1 MAEDILEKLA
11 DYARARVREA
21 EKRLTR
27 AELRDKAEAA
37 CRDEG
42 REAFL
47 FEKALSGPELSVI
60 AECKKASPSKGLIAP
75 DFPYLEIARDYEK
88 AGADAVS
95 VLTEPRCFLGS
106 DQYLQEI
113 SQALKIPTLRKDF
126 TVDPYMIYEARLLG
140 ASAVLLIA
148 ALLGK
153 ETLSEYISIADSL
166 GLFALVEAHDEKE
179 MEAATDH
186 WIREIDIKAPSS
198 RPPVRTLSGGNAQK
212 VVVAREVTL
221 GGKLLVAS
229 QPTRG
234 VDIGAIESIRS
245 ILQDVKEKGLGVLL
259 VSAELEEIMSLSDR
273 IIVMHNGKITGRLNA
288 EDADEEQLGMLMMSG
303 REEGG
308 EV

>member
-166 GLFALVEAHDEKE
+166 GLSALVEAHDEKE
-179 MEAATDH
+179 MKAAVS
-186 WIREIDIKAPSS
+186 A
-198 RPPVRTLSGGNAQK
+198 G
-212 VVVAREVTL
+212 ARIIGVYNRNL
-221 GGKLLVAS
+221 RDFS
-229 QPTRG
+229 
-234 VDIGAIESIRS
+234 VDIGNAGNLRSHCPAGILFVAESGIRTAA
-245 ILQDVKEKGLGVLL
+245 DVKALREAGVDACLVGESLMRAEDKAEKF
-259 VSAELEEIMSLSDR
+259 AELFGRGEEEK
-273 IIVMHNGKITGRLNA
+273 NK
-288 EDADEEQLGMLMMSG
+288 
-303 REEGG
+303 
-308 EV
+308 